1 VELEISVSLE
11 HLMRTGRWTT
21 APVSA
26 DLISD
31 TLRVTAAESSDAWH
45 TTSYGFV
52 HDTEHA
58 LIAPFA
64 VGSAIEVSFVLDFTE
79 QFDQAGLFL
88 RASDREWMKA
98 GVEILDGLPQLGAV
112 VTHGVSDWS
121 VAPVADWVGRAVT
134 VRASRSDDA
143 VTIRARVV
151 GEEFRLVRL
160 AYFASE
166 VALDGG
172 LYCCA
177 PTRAGLTV
185 TFTGFRQTAAD
196 ESLH

>member
-1 VELEISVSLE
+1 
-11 HLMRTGRWTT
+11 MRTGRWTT

-26 DLISD
+26 DLVSD
-31 TLRVTAAESSDAWH
+31 TLRVTAAESSDAWR

-52 HDTEHA
+52 HDSEHA

-64 VGSAIEVSFVLDFTE
+64 VGSAIEVSFILDFTQ

-88 RASDREWMKA
+88 RSSDREWMKA
-98 GVEILDGLPQLGAV
+98 GIEISDGLPQLGAV

-134 VRASRSDDA
+134 VRASRTGDA
-143 VTIRARVV
+143 ITVRARVDDDN
-151 GEEFRLVRL
+151 FRLVRL
-160 AYFASE
+160 AYFAPDASI
-166 VALDGG
+166 DGG
-172 LYCCA
+172 LFCCA

-185 TFTGFRQTAAD
+185 TFSDFRQTAAD